1 MNQATP
7 AVTTSLQLWHD
18 MIAKGDLSR
27 LHEIVENDAVF
38 RSPMAFKPYAGGM
51 AVIMILTTVSKVF
64 QEFRYER
71 TFVSEDG
78 LNLTLEFSAKV
89 GDKTLKGV
97 DLIRFNA
104 NGKITEFEVMVRPM
118 SALQALG
125 GEMAA
130 RLAAFMPPSPST

>member
-7 AVTTSLQLWHD
+7 AVKTSLQLWHD
-18 MIAKGDLSR
+18 MIATGDLSR

-38 RSPMAFKPYAGGM
+38 RSPMAFKPYAGDM

-89 GDKTLKGV
+89 GDKSLKGV

-104 NGKITEFEVMVRPM
+104 NGKIIEFEVMVRPM

-130 RLAAFMPPSPST
+130 RLAAFMPTSSSS